1 MIGSG
6 HFSFV
11 VSKKRVTFIS
21 NNEGIR
27 QREWSYSSGAN
38 NANKDESVSSLPG
51 VDDSDGDKHV
61 ENKLVWNF
69 NSNGKSR
76 RNEFILTAKIVQAVD
91 LQDFRRCNFEG
102 DFFFVGVRIN

>member
-1 MIGSG
+1 M
-6 HFSFV
+6 V
-11 VSKKRVTFIS
+11 VAVLFIFLGL
-21 NNEGIR
+21 NLGILGR
-27 QREWSYSSGAN
+27 
-38 NANKDESVSSLPG
+38 G

>member
-1 MIGSG
+1 M
-6 HFSFV
+6 V
-11 VSKKRVTFIS
+11 VAVLFIFLGL
-21 NNEGIR
+21 NLGIL
-27 QREWSYSSGAN
+27 G
-38 NANKDESVSSLPG
+38 LG

>member
-1 MIGSG
+1 M
-6 HFSFV
+6 V
-11 VSKKRVTFIS
+11 VAVLFIFLGL
-21 NNEGIR
+21 NLGIL
-27 QREWSYSSGAN
+27 G
-38 NANKDESVSSLPG
+38 PG
-51 VDDSDGDKHV
+51 VDDSDGEKHV

>member
-1 MIGSG
+1 M
-6 HFSFV
+6 V
-11 VSKKRVTFIS
+11 VAVLFIFLGL
-21 NNEGIR
+21 NLGIL
-27 QREWSYSSGAN
+27 G
-38 NANKDESVSSLPG
+38 PG

-76 RNEFILTAKIVQAVD
+76 RNEFIAKIVQAVD

-102 DFFFVGVRIN
+102 DFFFVGVRTDGNLMKFE